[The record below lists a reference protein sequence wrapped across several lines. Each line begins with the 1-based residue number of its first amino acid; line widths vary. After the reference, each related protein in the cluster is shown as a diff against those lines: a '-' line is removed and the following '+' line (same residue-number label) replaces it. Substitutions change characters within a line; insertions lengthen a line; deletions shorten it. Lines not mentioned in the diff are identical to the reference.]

1 MLWQLDGTMDSCVV
15 FPLVT
20 LSFNVIKKNGNWE
33 GFMVE
38 EEGGELTGRCRLER
52 QSSSKRSG
60 G

>member
-1 MLWQLDGTMDSCVV
+1 VV